1 MPIKNPPEAVRGQN
15 ESAWPVRALTRKRE
29 ADGAGYIRETAVESQ
44 VRELSLSPERDRRG
58 RLLGASKD
66 ELAWG
71 DERRLREETLI
82 YFLREYARR
91 GDEEAAWRIA
101 ETLVERTQ
109 SHVQR
114 KIARWRLSPEETDD
128 CARDLYAELWP
139 ALFDFEAKSE
149 FWEVRFWVCLDRR
162 LLNLIQKRQ
171 SVADNEHGPGDELG
185 AGNDDD
191 GGDRVFAR
199 IADTAA
205 RPDRLAE
212 HADALA
218 VLTEAERTAV
228 YLVYVEGLPEESDDP
243 ERLSAA
249 RVLGVTGR
257 SVRNYLRRAKEKLKR
272 YAAAE

>member
-1 MPIKNPPEAVRGQN
+1 MDEGRG
-15 ESAWPVRALTRKRE
+15 
-29 ADGAGYIRETAVESQ
+29 
-44 VRELSLSPERDRRG
+44 
-58 RLLGASKD
+58 
-66 ELAWG
+66 
-71 DERRLREETLI
+71 
-82 YFLREYARR
+82 
-91 GDEEAAWRIA
+91 
-101 ETLVERTQ
+101 
-109 SHVQR
+109 
-114 KIARWRLSPEETDD
+114 
-128 CARDLYAELWP
+128 
-139 ALFDFEAKSE
+139 SE

-171 SVADNEHGPGDELG
+171 SVADNEHGPGDEPG